1 MDHGALRATSLKPVA
16 KVAAR
21 IAGGLLSIAAIVFF
35 IRLVIRQGV
44 DLSRHPPLEMLA
56 VVCTG
61 ATIYAIAVILLSLI
75 WTALVQS
82 DTRDSSIRKVLVAS
96 YLRSQF
102 AKYLPGN
109 ILQYAIR
116 HALGRQT
123 GIAHGALAAAAILE
137 AILLCCAAVAIVVCF
152 GMPAV
157 HSLFAG
163 APDVPAACAA
173 LVLLVVPLLAW
184 MPEQLKPSWM
194 PRYSWPTIAAAL
206 VGYVVFFILFGV
218 LFFTVLLWCDAGTQP
233 FLGIVSSSSLAWLV
247 GFLIP
252 GAPAGA
258 GLRETALAL
267 GAGSRN
273 ASNEVLAAILLFRLM
288 TLGGDFLAFLV
299 GCWISFS
306 SRSGTD

>member
-1 MDHGALRATSLKPVA
+1 MRTASLKPA
-16 KVAAR
+16 TKVAAR
-21 IAGGLLSIAAIVFF
+21 IAGWLLSIAAVVFF
-35 IRLVIRQGV
+35 VRLVIRQGI
-44 DLSRHPPLEMLA
+44 DLSDHAPLEILA

-75 WTALVQS
+75 WTALAQS
-82 DTRDSSIRKVLVAS
+82 DTRDSAARTVLVAS
-96 YLRSQF
+96 YLKSQF

-109 ILQYAIR
+109 VLQYAIR

-157 HSLFAG
+157 HSLFAS
-163 APDVPAACAA
+163 APRVPAGCAA
-173 LVLLVVPLLAW
+173 LALLVIPLLAW
-184 MPEQLKPSWM
+184 MPERLRLKWM
-194 PRYSWPTIAAAL
+194 PRYRWRTIAGAL
-206 VGYVVFFILFGV
+206 TGYVVFFILFGA
-218 LFFTVLLWCDAGTQP
+218 LFFTVLLWCGASTQP
-233 FLGIVSSSSLAWLV
+233 FLEIVSSSSLAWLV

-267 GAGSRN
+267 AAGSRN
-273 ASNEVLAAILLFRLM
+273 ASNEVVTAIVLFRLI

-299 GCWISFS
+299 GYGISWS
-306 SRSGTD
+306 SRPGSH